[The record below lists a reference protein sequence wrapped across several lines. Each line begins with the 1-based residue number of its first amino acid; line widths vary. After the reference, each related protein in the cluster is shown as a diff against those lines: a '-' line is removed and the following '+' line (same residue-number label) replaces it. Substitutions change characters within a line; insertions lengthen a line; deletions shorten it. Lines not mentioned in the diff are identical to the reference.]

1 MIFIVVPAYN
11 EERTIQPTLAAVE
24 AAMRGRA
31 DRYLVV
37 VVDDGSTDGTVGQ
50 AEAAVAETHG
60 ALPLRVL
67 RHDTNRGLGAGIR
80 TGIYW
85 VLDRADPE
93 DVLVML
99 DGDNTHPPRLIPSML
114 ERLAQGYDLVIASRY
129 RRGSEVHG
137 VPRYRRV
144 LSDVGRLVFQVT
156 FPIRG
161 VRDYTCQFR
170 AYRVPPLQR
179 ARLVYG
185 DQLCTARGFE
195 AVVDLLLRLRQVGI
209 RASEIPLELDYS
221 GRVGSSKMRVLH
233 TIRSTLALLGRRFVE
248 RFTTYSERRIRRR
261 LAGIGS
267 SEIGVK
273 RP

>member
-1 MIFIVVPAYN
+1 MIYIVVPAYN
-11 EERTIQPTLAAVE
+11 EERTIRPTLVAVE
-24 AAMRGRA
+24 TAMRGRA

-37 VVDDGSTDGTVGQ
+37 VVDDGSTDGTVLQ
-50 AEAAVAETHG
+50 AEAAVTETHG
-60 ALPLRVL
+60 ALPLHVL

-114 ERLAQGYDLVIASRY
+114 ERLAQGYDLVVASRY
-129 RRGSEVHG
+129 RRGSRVHG
-137 VPRYRRV
+137 VPGYRRV
-144 LSDVGRLVFQVT
+144 LSDVGRMVFQVT

-185 DQLCTARGFE
+185 EQLCTARGFE

-221 GRVGSSKMRVLH
+221 GRVGSSKMRVLD

-248 RFTTYSERRIRRR
+248 RFTTYSEKRIRRR

-267 SEIGVK
+267 SEMVK